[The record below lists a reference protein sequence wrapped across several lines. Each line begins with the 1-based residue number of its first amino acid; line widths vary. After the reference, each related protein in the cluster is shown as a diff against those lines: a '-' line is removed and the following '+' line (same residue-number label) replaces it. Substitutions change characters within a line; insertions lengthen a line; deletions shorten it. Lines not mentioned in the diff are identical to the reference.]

1 MAMKSKLFGRG
12 LVLAAVIL
20 IADQLSKVWI
30 LDIFRLQ
37 DRGLVEVL
45 PVFNLVLVWNRG
57 VSFGL
62 FAAGS
67 DMARWLLIAL
77 TFGIALL
84 VLLWLRRAETRLIA
98 AALAMILGGA
108 IGNIIDRVRF
118 GAVVDFIQLHAFGYS
133 FYVFNI
139 ADAAISIGVALLIL
153 DAIFSQRGD
162 GASDGSERQS

>member
-1 MAMKSKLFGRG
+1 MPSKDKLLSRG
-12 LVLAAVIL
+12 LILAGLIL
-20 IADQLSKVWI
+20 IADQLSKIWI
-30 LDIFRLQ
+30 LEIFRLQ
-37 DRGLVEVL
+37 ERGVVEVL
-45 PVFNLVLVWNRG
+45 PFFNLVLVWNRG

-67 DMARWLLIAL
+67 DMGRWFLIAITL
-77 TFGIALL
+77 GIAVL

-118 GAVVDFIQLHAFGYS
+118 GAVVDFVQLHALGYS

-162 GASDGSERQS
+162 GSSDHSERSS